1 VKLRDLGE
9 FNLIARIER
18 AVNRSRAA
26 VQPSRATSP
35 SRPDES
41 RRPRGIVLGIGD
53 DGAVLRPPAG
63 EDLVVTTDAFVEGVH
78 FRWSTQSARC
88 VGRRALVANLSD
100 LAAMGARP
108 LGFVFALA
116 APPDLEI
123 RTFDGLLAGL
133 LAEAETYGCPLVGG
147 NLSRAPQTSVTITAH
162 GSVKRGRA
170 LLRDAARPGD
180 RIFVTGTLGGAALE
194 VARAAA
200 GRGRVRGVPTPRLK
214 AGYALARMAGVGACI
229 DVSDGLL
236 ADLDHV
242 LDRSGCAA
250 DLDLARV
257 PRPPRFEAACAR
269 LGVDPVQLVTC
280 GGEDYELL
288 FTLRGRGRP
297 AGRSAVGRSRPAGS
311 STSARS
317 GEASGPRVSAYS
329 LEASGAARP
338 TVAALSRR
346 LGVPVTEIGKMIK
359 TAKKHQKTAGWRH
372 F

>member
-1 VKLRDLGE
+1 MKLRDLGE
-9 FNLIARIER
+9 FALIERIER
-18 AVNRSRAA
+18 AASRSRA
-26 VQPSRATSP
+26 VGRT
-35 SRPDES
+35 
-41 RRPRGIVLGIGD
+41 RGLVVGIGD

-63 EDLVVTTDAFVEGVH
+63 EDWVVTTDALVEGIH

-116 APPDLEI
+116 APPELEV

-133 LAEAETYGCPLVGG
+133 LEEAETHGCPLIGG
-147 NLSRAPQTSVTITAH
+147 NLSRARQTSVTITAQ

-170 LLRDAARPGD
+170 LLRGAARPGD

-200 GRGRVRGVPTPRLK
+200 GRGRVRGVPTPRLR
-214 AGYALARMAGVGACI
+214 AGRALAGMSGVGACI
-229 DVSDGLL
+229 DISDGLL

-242 LDRSGCAA
+242 LDRSGCSAE
-250 DLDLARV
+250 LDLASV
-257 PRPPRFEAACAR
+257 PRPPRFEAACRR
-269 LGVDPVQLVTC
+269 LGVDPLWLATR

-297 AGRSAVGRSRPAGS
+297 ADRGSAGHSRASGSRGS
-311 STSARS
+311 SAAR
-317 GEASGPRVSAYS
+317 G
-329 LEASGAARP
+329 ASGATGPA
-338 TVAALSRR
+338 VAALSRR
-346 LGVPVTEIGKMIK
+346 LGVAVTEIGKVVKKAARRRK
-359 TAKKHQKTAGWRH
+359 TPGWRH